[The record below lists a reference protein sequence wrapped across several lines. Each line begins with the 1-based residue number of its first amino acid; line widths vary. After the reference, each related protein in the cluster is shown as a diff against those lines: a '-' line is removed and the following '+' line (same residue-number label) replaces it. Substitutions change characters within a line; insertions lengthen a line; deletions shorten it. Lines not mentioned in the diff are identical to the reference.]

1 MFKHISA
8 WLHNPNQTATQKTF
22 AHLSV
27 AVMMGAMIA
36 ADVAAAV
43 VSATR

>member
-1 MFKHISA
+1 M
-8 WLHNPNQTATQKTF
+8 LVYVVVLQTNCIF

-36 ADVAAAV
+36 ADVTAAV
-43 VSATR
+43 VSATK